1 MLTRGVDAT
10 RRNVERA
17 RTPRHR
23 RAAPSQRSPPTL
35 ACAVGWS
42 PASQASAMQ
51 RPSWGLLRALWLT
64 GVSILRLLLWSL
76 PQDSA
81 GFFCTAP
88 PNISNGSH
96 NGTGARF
103 YALGTVIT
111 YTCNAN
117 FSLIGAHSISCGMD
131 GDTKRVW
138 KEKPPNCKVV
148 KCKDPVVEH
157 GLILSGFG
165 HSYTYGNTIIFE
177 CKTGYFLMGNYLIK
191 CGANSSWYPA
201 LPSCKEIDPGL
212 CGAPLIPSGT
222 VRPLR
227 HQYRIGT
234 SVVVTCNKQYSF
246 PDETMEMN
254 VACQG
259 YNSWYPPVQACFFRT
274 SPDIYYLSIRNARI
288 IRGKKTSYEPGD
300 TVTIRC
306 SAGYT
311 LAGPSEIR
319 YIGGKQWSPKLPSC
333 YLTCLLIFLWLPAQS
348 VYAALCSE

>member
-1 MLTRGVDAT
+1 
-10 RRNVERA
+10 
-17 RTPRHR
+17 
-23 RAAPSQRSPPTL
+23 
-35 ACAVGWS
+35 
-42 PASQASAMQ
+42 MQ

-64 GVSILRLLLWSL
+64 GISILLLPQWSL
-76 PQDSA
+76 PQD
-81 GFFCTAP
+81 GVRFFCRTP

-96 NGTGARF
+96 NGTGASF

-111 YTCNAN
+111 YTCHDN

-131 GDTKRVW
+131 GDTKGVW
-138 KEKPPNCKVV
+138 KGKLPKCKVV

-165 HSYTYGNTIIFE
+165 HSYTYGNTIRFE

-201 LPSCKEIDPGL
+201 LPSCKEI
-212 CGAPLIPSGT
+212 
-222 VRPLR
+222 
-227 HQYRIGT
+227 
-234 SVVVTCNKQYSF
+234 
-246 PDETMEMN
+246 
-254 VACQG
+254 
-259 YNSWYPPVQACFFRT
+259 RT

-333 YLTCLLIFLWLPAQS
+333 YLSFVFVLLIAACLLIFLWLPAQS
-348 VYAALCSE
+348 VYTALCSG

>member
-1 MLTRGVDAT
+1 
-10 RRNVERA
+10 
-17 RTPRHR
+17 
-23 RAAPSQRSPPTL
+23 
-35 ACAVGWS
+35 
-42 PASQASAMQ
+42 MQ
-51 RPSWGLLRALWLT
+51 RPSWGILRALWLT
-64 GVSILRLLLWSL
+64 GISILLLPQWSL
-76 PQDSA
+76 PQDSVR
-81 GFFCTAP
+81 FFCTIA

-96 NGTGARF
+96 NGTGAPF

-111 YTCNAN
+111 YTCHDN

-131 GDTKRVW
+131 GDTKGVW
-138 KEKPPNCKVV
+138 KGKPPKCKVV

-227 HQYRIGT
+227 HQYKIGT

-333 YLTCLLIFLWLPAQS
+333 YLSFVFVLLIAACLLIFLWLPAQS
-348 VYAALCSE
+348 VYAALCSG

>member
-1 MLTRGVDAT
+1 
-10 RRNVERA
+10 
-17 RTPRHR
+17 
-23 RAAPSQRSPPTL
+23 
-35 ACAVGWS
+35 
-42 PASQASAMQ
+42 MQ

-64 GVSILRLLLWSL
+64 GISILLLPQWSL
-76 PQDSA
+76 PQD
-81 GFFCTAP
+81 GVRFFCRTP

-96 NGTGARF
+96 NGTGASF

-111 YTCNAN
+111 YTCHDN

-131 GDTKRVW
+131 GDTKGVW
-138 KEKPPNCKVV
+138 KGKLPKCKV
-148 KCKDPVVEH
+148 
-157 GLILSGFG
+157 
-165 HSYTYGNTIIFE
+165 
-177 CKTGYFLMGNYLIK
+177 
-191 CGANSSWYPA
+191 
-201 LPSCKEIDPGL
+201 DPGL

-227 HQYRIGT
+227 HQYKIGT
-234 SVVVTCNKQYSF
+234 SVVVACNKQYSF

-333 YLTCLLIFLWLPAQS
+333 YLSFVFVLLIAACLLIFLWLPAQS
-348 VYAALCSE
+348 VYTALCSG